1 MKIAIQNTP
10 GTFSDKW
17 IEYCEQNSINY
28 KIVNC
33 YASDII
39 QQLEDCDGLMWHWL
53 HSDSKAMLFAR
64 QLTYTL
70 QKAGK
75 KIFPDTNT
83 CWHFD
88 DKVGQKY
95 LLEALGAPLVPS
107 YVFYD
112 EDEAIAWA
120 QQTNYPKVFKL
131 RGGAGS
137 LNVSIVN
144 NLAKAIE
151 LIKRAFGEGVSPIP
165 SLHTDIKTK
174 LKKIKSLSQLWKKIT
189 KLNKYIEDTRND
201 KKMFSLEKGYAYFQE
216 FIPDNDH
223 DIRVIVI
230 GQKAFAIKRIVRDN
244 DFRAS
249 GSGMII
255 HAPDQI
261 PLDCIKSGFELAKK
275 LNTQCIA
282 VDYIFQK
289 DKMLLIEISYG
300 FASKGYLNC
309 PGYWD
314 ADLKWHEGTF
324 TPEWFMI
331 SDFLKSFN

>member
-1 MKIAIQNTP
+1 MKIAIHNTP

-39 QQLEDCDGLMWHWL
+39 LQLEDCQGLMWHWL

-70 QKAGK
+70 QKTGK
-75 KIFPDTNT
+75 KVFPDANT

-95 LLEALGAPLVPS
+95 LLEAIGAPLVPS

-112 EDEAIAWA
+112 KEDAINWA
-120 QQTNYPKVFKL
+120 QHTTYPKVFKL

-137 LNVSIVN
+137 LNVSLVN
-144 NLAKAIE
+144 NKTKAIE
-151 LIKRAFGEGVSPIP
+151 LIERVFGNGISPIP
-165 SLHTDIKTK
+165 SLHTDIRTK
-174 LKKIKSLSQLWKKIT
+174 LKKIKSVSQFWKKIT
-189 KLNKYIEDTRND
+189 KLNKYVEGTKND
-201 KKMFSLEKGYAYFQE
+201 KKMFALEKGYAYFQE
-216 FIPDNDH
+216 FIPNNDH

-230 GQKAFAIKRIVRDN
+230 GKKAFAIKRMVRDN

-255 HAPDQI
+255 HDEAQI
-261 PLDCIKSGFELAKK
+261 PLECIKSGFQLAQN
-275 LNTQCIA
+275 LNTQCVA
-282 VDYIFQK
+282 FDYIFQK
-289 DKMLLIEISYG
+289 DKMLLVEISYG
-300 FASKGYLNC
+300 FATKGYLNC
-309 PGYWD
+309 SGYWD
-314 ADLKWHEGTF
+314 DDLKWHQGTF

-331 SDFLKSFN
+331 SDFIESFN